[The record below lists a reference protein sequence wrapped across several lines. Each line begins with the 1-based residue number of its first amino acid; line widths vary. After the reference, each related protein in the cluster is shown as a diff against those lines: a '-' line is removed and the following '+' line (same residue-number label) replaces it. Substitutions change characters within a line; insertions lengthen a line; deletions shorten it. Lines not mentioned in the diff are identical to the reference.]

1 MHLNNCVHRYLDE
14 AGDTT
19 FYGKGKVPLLGTF
32 GVSNNFLLGML
43 TLNEPVQLIRQKII
57 ELQNE

>member
-1 MHLNNCVHRYLDE
+1 MHLNNSVHRYLDE

-43 TLNEPVQLIRQKII
+43 TLNELVQLIRQKII